1 MYCRYHST
9 VSHKL
14 KSARFFLGK
23 INDLASPDF
32 LEENE
37 PFEYQSYR
45 HEVNRNLDCFLFSVG
60 ASLDVLAR
68 EVLGYFDLI
77 GNEPNI
83 YYGYAKK
90 KLTQTNKG
98 SWLITKLE
106 EPSWCEP
113 FKYFRN
119 TITHEEMITE
129 ELQITYFPVNGS
141 GHGRRISLLLPPNPE
156 GRIPHRNR
164 NVDSYCNYIFTNLLK
179 HISPIYGAI
188 TKQIKTSQ
196 TMPLR

>member
-1 MYCRYHST
+1 MGKNQNRGGESIDFTPYHPFKNCVYLESSISHLKEKQLIPENIYSMYCRYHST

-83 YYGYAKK
+83 YYVYAKK

-98 SWLITKLE
+98 SW
-106 EPSWCEP
+106 
-113 FKYFRN
+113 
-119 TITHEEMITE
+119 
-129 ELQITYFPVNGS
+129 
-141 GHGRRISLLLPPNPE
+141 
-156 GRIPHRNR
+156 
-164 NVDSYCNYIFTNLLK
+164 
-179 HISPIYGAI
+179 
-188 TKQIKTSQ
+188 
-196 TMPLR
+196 